1 MLTGIHFIL
10 TYTCNF
16 ECDHCFL
23 YCSPRATGTFTIDQ
37 VKTVLGEAKKI
48 ETVKTICFEGGE
60 SFLFYPLL
68 LESVRSASR
77 KGFTTAIETNTYWA
91 TTVEDAK
98 LWLKPLQDAG
108 LSFLEVSDDAFHHGE
123 EVSNSAK
130 RAKAAAEELGM
141 KVNSICIEK
150 PKVSDSGTQTKGK
163 PIYLGGPK
171 LRGRAVEKL
180 TEGLPTQS
188 WKNFKECPFEDL
200 RDPGRVHVDAYGN
213 VHLCQGISM
222 GNMWDT
228 PLSELV
234 KNYDPEAHP
243 ISHPLLDGGPSQLVR
258 AYNLYHK
265 DEYVD
270 ACHLCSDMCL
280 SLIDTFPDVLTPR
293 QVYGLDYENDIK

>member
-23 YCSPRATGTFTIDQ
+23 YCSPRATGTFTIEQ
-37 VKTVLGEAKKI
+37 VKSVLREAKKI
-48 ETVKTICFEGGE
+48 ETVDTICFEGGE

-77 KGFTTAIETNTYWA
+77 KGFKTAIETNTYWA

-123 EVSNSAK
+123 DISNSAK

-150 PKVSDSGTQTKGK
+150 PKVSDSDKQTKGK

-234 KNYDPEAHP
+234 RNYDPDAHP

-280 SLIDTFPDVLTPR
+280 SLIDTYPEFLTPK
-293 QVYGLDYENDIK
+293 QVYGLDNDV

>member
-1 MLTGIHFIL
+1 M
-10 TYTCNF
+10 
-16 ECDHCFL
+16 
-23 YCSPRATGTFTIDQ
+23 
-37 VKTVLGEAKKI
+37 
-48 ETVKTICFEGGE
+48 
-60 SFLFYPLL
+60 FYPLL
-68 LESVRSASR
+68 LESVRSANR

-91 TTVEDAK
+91 TTVKDAK

-123 EVSNSAK
+123 EISNSAK

-150 PKVSDSGTQTKGK
+150 PKVSDSEKQTKGK

-188 WKNFKECPFEDL
+188 WKNFKDCPFEDL
-200 RDPGRVHVDAYGN
+200 RDPGRVHIDAFGN

-234 KNYDPEAHP
+234 KNYDPDAHP
-243 ISHPLLDGGPSQLVR
+243 ISRPLLS
-258 AYNLYHK
+258 
-265 DEYVD
+265 
-270 ACHLCSDMCL
+270 L
-280 SLIDTFPDVLTPR
+280 SSWSAIV
-293 QVYGLDYENDIK
+293 

>member
-10 TYTCNF
+10 TSTCTF
-16 ECDHCFL
+16 ECDPCFL
-23 YCSPRATGTFTIDQ
+23 SCRPRAPGTFTLDQ
-37 VKTVLGEAKKI
+37 VKTVLEEARKI
-48 ETVKTICFEGGE
+48 KTVNTICFEGGE

-77 KGFTTAIETNTYWA
+77 KGFRTAIETNTYWA

-98 LWLKPLQDAG
+98 IWLRPLQEAG

-123 EVSNSAK
+123 EISNSAK
-130 RAKAAAEELGM
+130 RAKSAAEELGM

-150 PKVSDSGTQTKGK
+150 PKVSDSDKQTKGK

-180 TEGLPTQS
+180 TEGLPIQS

-200 RDPGRVHVDAYGN
+200 RDPGRVHVDSFGN

-234 KNYDPEAHP
+234 KNYDPDTHP
-243 ISHPLLDGGPSQLVR
+243 ISHPLLEGGPSQLVR
-258 AYNLYHK
+258 AHNLYHK

-270 ACHLCSDMCL
+270 ACHLCSEMCA
-280 SLIDTFPDVLTPR
+280 SLIDTYPDILTPR
-293 QVYGLDYENDIK
+293 QVYGQDNDNAEY

>member
-23 YCSPRATGTFTIDQ
+23 YCSPRATGTFTLDQ
-37 VKTVLGEAKKI
+37 VENVLEEARKIKTVN
-48 ETVKTICFEGGE
+48 TICFEGGE

-68 LESVRSASR
+68 LESLRSASR
-77 KGFTTAIETNTYWA
+77 TGFTTAIETNTYWA
-91 TTVEDAK
+91 TTVEDAR
-98 LWLKPLQDAG
+98 LWLKPLQEAG

-123 EVSNSAK
+123 EISNSAK
-130 RAKAAAEELGM
+130 RARSAAEELGL

-150 PKVSDSGTQTKGK
+150 PKVSDSDKQTKGK

-180 TEGLPTQS
+180 TEGLPTQP
-188 WKNFKECPFEDL
+188 WMNFKECPFEDL

-234 KNYDPEAHP
+234 KNYDLDTHP
-243 ISHPLLDGGPSQLVR
+243 ISQPLLDGGPSQLVR

-270 ACHLCSDMCL
+270 ACHLCSKMCL
-280 SLIDTFPDVLTPR
+280 SLVDTYPDILTPR
-293 QVYGLDYENDIK
+293 QVYGLDNDVN

>member
-1 MLTGIHFIL
+1 M
-10 TYTCNF
+10 
-16 ECDHCFL
+16 
-23 YCSPRATGTFTIDQ
+23 
-37 VKTVLGEAKKI
+37 AKKI
-48 ETVKTICFEGGE
+48 ETVDTICFEGGE

-77 KGFTTAIETNTYWA
+77 KGFKTAIETNTYWA

-123 EVSNSAK
+123 DISNSAK

-150 PKVSDSGTQTKGK
+150 PKVSDSDKQTKGK

-234 KNYDPEAHP
+234 RNYDPDTHP

-280 SLIDTFPDVLTPR
+280 SLIDTYPEFLTPK
-293 QVYGLDYENDIK
+293 QVYGLDNEV

>member
-23 YCSPRATGTFTIDQ
+23 YCSPRASGTFTFDQ
-37 VKTVLGEAKKI
+37 VETVLREAKKI
-48 ETVKTICFEGGE
+48 ETVNTICFEGGE

-68 LESVRSASR
+68 LESVRSANR

-98 LWLKPLQDAG
+98 LWLKPLHDAG

-123 EVSNSAK
+123 EISNSAK

-150 PKVSDSGTQTKGK
+150 PKVSDSEKQTKGK

-180 TEGLPTQS
+180 TGGLPTQS
-188 WKNFKECPFEDL
+188 WKNFKDCPFEDL
-200 RDPGRVHVDAYGN
+200 RDPGRVHIDAYGN

-243 ISHPLLDGGPSQLVR
+243 ISRPLLDGGPSQLVR

-280 SLIDTFPDVLTPR
+280 SLIDTYPDILAPK
-293 QVYGLDYENDIK
+293 QVYGMDNDNGV

>member
-1 MLTGIHFIL
+1 
-10 TYTCNF
+10 
-16 ECDHCFL
+16 
-23 YCSPRATGTFTIDQ
+23 
-37 VKTVLGEAKKI
+37 
-48 ETVKTICFEGGE
+48 VKTICFEGGE

-77 KGFTTAIETNTYWA
+77 EGFTTAIETNTYWA
-91 TTVEDAK
+91 TTVDDAK

-123 EVSNSAK
+123 EISNSAK

-150 PKVSDSGTQTKGK
+150 PKVSDSDKKTKGK

-180 TEGLPTQS
+180 IVGLPTQS
-188 WKNFKECPFEDL
+188 WQNFKECPFEDL
-200 RDPGRVHVDAYGN
+200 RDPGRVHVDAYGT

-234 KNYDPEAHP
+234 KNYDPDLHP
-243 ISHPLLDGGPSQLVR
+243 ISRPLLDGGPSQLVR

-280 SLIDTFPDVLTPR
+280 SLVDNYPDILTPR
-293 QVYGLDYENDIK
+293 QVYGLEDHKGV